1 MAVRGKAS
9 GSPALVLL
17 IRGGNA
23 NNGSNDGAFYGNWN
37 NTASNSNWN
46 YAARPHSLDTH
57 FDEVSA
63 SHRKAHL
70 PQEAAMCP
78 YPLVK
83 INAARKRVG
92 TRLGRLILEDP
103 CRQERGAIYIYA

>member
-1 MAVRGKAS
+1 MRGKAS
-9 GSPALVLL
+9 GSPALVVL

-63 SHRKAHL
+63 SHRKVF
-70 PQEAAMCP
+70 AAGRGK
-78 YPLVK
+78 YP
-83 INAARKRVG
+83 IP
-92 TRLGRLILEDP
+92 LGKNK
-103 CRQERGAIYIYA
+103 CRPETGRDTAW